1 MSAWVSTPPVI
12 AGVSTMVTAISFL
25 RLKGWHAPAGRRPGN
40 PGLLSRTGR
49 SGRHRRWVPENWGPA
64 DKSLARQP
72 DAASADSEVRPGP
85 RFPTLRPHRV
95 KTGEAG
101 PEALPTPSLPNRRSL
116 TVYMADADTRA
127 DRAFM
132 LVRASVQSGDS
143 EQKPRNRSQSS

>member
-1 MSAWVSTPPVI
+1 
-12 AGVSTMVTAISFL
+12 MVTAISFL

-101 PEALPTPSLPNRRSL
+101 PEALPTPSLPTRRGRRL
-116 TVYMADADTRA
+116 HRLQEPRYT
-127 DRAFM
+127 DRPD
-132 LVRASVQSGDS
+132 L
-143 EQKPRNRSQSS
+143 